1 MQFFHLEE
9 LVGDIIVVVN
19 PYSLK
24 QSSTRIAQS
33 KRKEDQNIV
42 RYVHFI
48 KV

>member
-19 PYSLK
+19 PYSGK
-24 QSSTRIAQS
+24 QSFTRTAQS
-33 KRKEDQNIV
+33 KRKENQNIV
-42 RYVHFI
+42 RYVYFV